1 MKLPSSVNISIHRK
15 FELDELQEM
24 FVDTGLNGALAKE
37 VVAAYNEDDEA
48 LMKIMMALEFGFVDE
63 HRRSPYVAMAVSGG
77 LFLSGAL
84 TSVVP
89 FMFDVTPQTGLLWA
103 AVVSGI
109 ALFGVGAAKTLATR
123 GHWLRAGLEN
133 LTLAAIGAGVSY
145 YVGVWY
151 QANF

>member
-1 MKLPSSVNISIHRK
+1 
-15 FELDELQEM
+15 
-24 FVDTGLNGALAKE
+24 
-37 VVAAYNEDDEA
+37 
-48 LMKIMMALEFGFVDE
+48 
-63 HRRSPYVAMAVSGG
+63 G

-89 FMFDVTPQTGLLWA
+89 FMFDVSPRTGLMWA
-103 AVVSGI
+103 AAVSGI

-123 GHWLRAGLEN
+123 GPWLRAGLEN